1 MAEITVL
8 QMPLFKR
15 TYKKLKLNQKQVVD
29 KAIATIG
36 ELKRGDLDGVYVYK
50 FDCIHQ
56 HFYLQTTL
64 LNASFMTFE

>member
-29 KAIATIG
+29 KAIATIVENPLLG
-36 ELKRGDLDGVYVYK
+36 ELKRGD
-50 FDCIHQ
+50 
-56 HFYLQTTL
+56 T
-64 LNASFMTFE
+64 AFMCTNLIAFINIFTCKRRC